1 MADGENG
8 RDDIPEHS
16 DVEDPHTVGARLRA
30 PGPKRILS
38 LDGGGIRG
46 TLTIAYLERL
56 EEVLRARHGRPD
68 LVLSDYFD
76 LIGGTSTGS
85 ILAAGLATGREVAE
99 VRDIYFELGPAVFAR
114 RAGLKDILAAR
125 YSEEVLERELDA
137 GFGQMRLGDPE
148 VRTGLCIVAKRAD
161 TWSVWPLHNHPDGVY
176 GRENAQVRLRDATR
190 ASTAAPTFF
199 RPVGIELADG
209 QKAAFIDGA
218 VSTAVNPSVQLL
230 LVATARGYGFRWPTG
245 RDQMMLVS
253 IGTGSWSVNRSP
265 EQVLSSKMWSW
276 AGEVPAMLMSDSN
289 DLNQLL
295 MQFVAHAPNARA
307 IDSEV
312 GDLGDEYLGGT
323 PLLTYLRY
331 DLALEP
337 EEIAALGRD
346 DLAGRVKELREMDRG
361 DNARPLYELGRL
373 GADRDLLDEH
383 LPTSFDI
390 TDR

>member
-1 MADGENG
+1 MDGG
-8 RDDIPEHS
+8 DDRRE
-16 DVEDPHTVGARLRA
+16 EDPGAPAGLRARLTA
-30 PGPKRILS
+30 PGPKRILA

-85 ILAAGLATGREVAE
+85 IVAAGLATGRPVAE
-99 VRDIYFELGPAVFAR
+99 VRDAYFELGPAVFAR
-114 RAGLKDILAAR
+114 RAGLRDLLAAR
-125 YSEEVLERELDA
+125 YSEEVLERELEV
-137 GFGQMRLGDPE
+137 GFGDTRLGDPE

-176 GRENAQVRLRDATR
+176 GAENAEVRIRDATR

-209 QKAAFIDGA
+209 QRAAFIDGA

-230 LVATARGYGFRWPTG
+230 LVATAAGYGFRWPTG
-245 RDQMMLVS
+245 EDQLLLVS
-253 IGTGSWSVNRSP
+253 VGTGAWEVDRTP
-265 EQVLSSKMWSW
+265 EQVLASKMWSW
-276 AGEVPAMLMSDSN
+276 AGEVPAMLMNDSN

-295 MQFVAHAPNARA
+295 MQFIGLSPTARR
-307 IDSEV
+307 IDSEI
-312 GDLGDEYLGGT
+312 GDLAGEYLGGR

-331 DLALEP
+331 DLALETA
-337 EEIAALGRD
+337 ELEALGRN
-346 DLAGRVKELREMDRG
+346 DLAGQVDRLRQMDRG

-373 GADRDLLDEH
+373 AAQRDLLDAH
-383 LPTSFDI
+383 LPSGFDL
-390 TDR
+390 TAG

>member
-1 MADGENG
+1 MAAEY
-8 RDDIPEHS
+8 RDPVAGDTLPDS
-16 DVEDPHTVGARLRA
+16 ASTGDLATRLRA

-46 TLTIAYLERL
+46 TLTLAYLERL
-56 EEVLRARHGRPD
+56 EEVLRERHGRPD

-85 ILAAGLATGREVAE
+85 ILAAGLAIGREVAN

-125 YSEEVLERELDA
+125 YSEKALERELEA
-137 GFGQMRLGDPE
+137 GFGDIRLGDPE

-176 GRENAQVRLRDATR
+176 GAENAQVRVRDATR

-209 QKAAFIDGA
+209 QNAAFIDGA
-218 VSTAVNPSVQLL
+218 VSTAVNPAVQML
-230 LVATARGYGFRWPTG
+230 LVATAQGYGFRWPTG
-245 RDQMMLVS
+245 EDQLLLISV
-253 IGTGSWSVNRSP
+253 GTGGWSVNRTP
-265 EQVLSSKMWSW
+265 DQVLASKMWDW
-276 AGEVPAMLMSDSN
+276 AGEVPAMLMNDGN

-295 MQFVAHAPNARA
+295 MQYLGAAPNARE
-307 IDSEV
+307 IDSEI
-312 GDLGDEYLGGT
+312 GDLGDEYLGGH

-331 DLALEP
+331 DLDIEAD
-337 EEIAALGRD
+337 EIAALGRT
-346 DLAGRVKELREMDRG
+346 DLVGEVKNLRLMDRG

-373 GADRDLLDEH
+373 AADRDVLESLLPPGFDV
-383 LPTSFDI
+383 SFD
-390 TDR
+390 

>member
-1 MADGENG
+1 MDGG
-8 RDDIPEHS
+8 
-16 DVEDPHTVGARLRA
+16 EDRGDGDPGSAAGLRARLTA

-85 ILAAGLATGREVAE
+85 IVAAGLATGRPVAE
-99 VRDIYFELGPAVFAR
+99 VRDAYFELGPAVFAR
-114 RAGLKDILAAR
+114 RAGLRDLLAAR
-125 YSEEVLERELDA
+125 YSEEVLERELEV
-137 GFGQMRLGDPE
+137 GFGNTRLGDPE

-176 GRENAQVRLRDATR
+176 GAENAQVRIRDATR

-209 QKAAFIDGA
+209 QQAAFIDGA

-230 LVATARGYGFRWPTG
+230 LVATAAGYGFRWPTG
-245 RDQMMLVS
+245 EDQLLLVS
-253 IGTGSWSVNRSP
+253 VGTGAWEVDRTP
-265 EQVLSSKMWSW
+265 GQVLDSKMWSW
-276 AGEVPAMLMSDSN
+276 AGEVPAMLMNDSN

-295 MQFVAHAPNARA
+295 MQFIGRSPTARS
-307 IDSEV
+307 IDSEI
-312 GDLGDEYLGGT
+312 GDLAGEYLGGR

-331 DLALEP
+331 DLALEAA
-337 EEIAALGRD
+337 ELEALGRP
-346 DLAGRVKELREMDRG
+346 DLADQTPRLRRMDRG

-373 GADRDLLDEH
+373 AAQRDLLDAP
-383 LPTSFDI
+383 LPRGFDL
-390 TDR
+390 TAG

>member
-1 MADGENG
+1 MADGDGTLDE
-8 RDDIPEHS
+8 
-16 DVEDPHTVGARLRA
+16 TVPQGTVRARLTA
-30 PGPKRILS
+30 PGPKRILA

-56 EEVLRARHGRPD
+56 EEVLRERHGRPD

-99 VRDIYFELGPAVFAR
+99 VRDIYFELGPAVFGR
-114 RAGLKDILAAR
+114 RAGLRDLLAAR
-125 YSEEVLERELDA
+125 YSEEVLERELA
-137 GFGQMRLGDPE
+137 VGFGDIRLGDPE

-176 GRENAQVRLRDATR
+176 GNENAQVRLRDATR

-209 QKAAFIDGA
+209 ENAAFIDGA
-218 VSTAVNPSVQLL
+218 VSTAVNPSLQLL
-230 LVATARGYGFRWPTG
+230 LVATAAGYGFRWPTG
-245 RDQMMLVS
+245 ADQLLLVS
-253 IGTGSWSVNRSP
+253 VGTGAWEVNRTP

-276 AGEVPAMLMSDSN
+276 AGEVPAMLMNDSN

-295 MQFVAHAPNARA
+295 MQFLATAPNART
-307 IDSEV
+307 IDSEI
-312 GDLGDEYLGGT
+312 GDLGGEYLGGT

-331 DLALEP
+331 DLALETG
-337 EEIAALGRD
+337 EIEALGRH
-346 DLAGRVKELREMDRG
+346 DLAGIVKQLREMDRG
-361 DNARPLYELGRL
+361 DNARPLYEIGRL
-373 GADRDLLDEH
+373 AADRDVIDAH
-383 LPTSFDI
+383 LPTGFDLPAN
-390 TDR
+390 